1 MFTADWNKVVL
12 LLLWSIPEVSNIWP
26 YCCGLIAP
34 CVFFRKSYQ
43 AQEKWMSSSELPSYR
58 IWSCC
63 TDWIKSISVIIT
75 LRMIAPQLQPKCLF
89 LAMFALGRN
98 FRRFNGTW
106 AIVHSLLYGSVPSSP
121 QREKNKKRRDVAQVT
136 SKQSCP
142 IEVTWIHCYIIS
154 LWPWTI
160 PGFSLNSRLGDPS
173 SSQGSTLYNI
183 EYKASEKPYL
193 LLSYI
198 LLNIQL
204 TTKLR
209 YRLKL
214 FKVIA
219 RISQRWLIIRNIFH
233 LN

>member
-1 MFTADWNKVVL
+1 MVL

-121 QREKNKKRRDVAQVT
+121 QRKKKKKNEGMSLRSLQNKAVPLRW
-136 SKQSCP
+136 P
-142 IEVTWIHCYIIS
+142 EYIVILYLCDPELS
-154 LWPWTI
+154 LGLVWTHGLVI
-160 PGFSLNSRLGDPS
+160 RPVHRVQPFTTLNTRLVKNL
-173 SSQGSTLYNI
+173 TYF
-183 EYKASEKPYL
+183 YL
-193 LLSYI
+193 TYC
-198 LLNIQL
+198 
-204 TTKLR
+204 
-209 YRLKL
+209 
-214 FKVIA
+214 
-219 RISQRWLIIRNIFH
+219 
-233 LN
+233 

>member
-1 MFTADWNKVVL
+1 MVL

-121 QREKNKKRRDVAQVT
+121 QREKNKNEGMSLRSLQNKAVPLRW
-136 SKQSCP
+136 P
-142 IEVTWIHCYIIS
+142 EYIVILYLCDPELS
-154 LWPWTI
+154 LGLVWTHGLVI
-160 PGFSLNSRLGDPS
+160 RPVHRVQPFTTLNTRLVKNL
-173 SSQGSTLYNI
+173 TYF
-183 EYKASEKPYL
+183 YL
-193 LLSYI
+193 TYC
-198 LLNIQL
+198 
-204 TTKLR
+204 
-209 YRLKL
+209 
-214 FKVIA
+214 
-219 RISQRWLIIRNIFH
+219 
-233 LN
+233 

>member
-1 MFTADWNKVVL
+1 MVL

-121 QREKNKKRRDVAQVT
+121 QRKK
-136 SKQSCP
+136 KQKTKGCRSG
-142 IEVTWIHCYIIS
+142 H
-154 LWPWTI
+154 
-160 PGFSLNSRLGDPS
+160 F
-173 SSQGSTLYNI
+173 
-183 EYKASEKPYL
+183 K
-193 LLSYI
+193 
-198 LLNIQL
+198 
-204 TTKLR
+204 TKLSHWGDLNTLL
-209 YRLKL
+209 YY
-214 FKVIA
+214 
-219 RISQRWLIIRNIFH
+219 ISVT
-233 LN
+233 LNYPWV